1 MIYNG
6 NITLSDLFLWG
17 ESKGTVFYVLSFAPL
32 KDKPRIEMID
42 CILHPR
48 FCRLFLVVC
57 LVQANAFCQKA
68 NPAIFSGERAV
79 QSLSSSLSVLE
90 DTSGTYSPQQVL
102 SHSGFRAN
110 TKGIPN
116 FNVSNSAFWVKFQI
130 LNQSQTEHLLLKLA
144 QPNIESVVFYR
155 LQADGKLEA
164 EKSGI
169 LYPYRHRKYDTHH
182 FLFDI
187 SLRQG
192 ETGTYLLR
200 LQTTGQLQVP
210 LWVGSQRSVYESLSR
225 EDLYMGLYMGIIAA
239 MFLYNLF
246 LLVSFRSRS
255 YGLYVLNI
263 LMVGLTQ
270 VTFQGYSYRFLW
282 PGLPDAA
289 IQAPFITTSLAAITS
304 TYFIMLVLRI
314 HRVNPRLYMGMKV
327 FIGAFMLIPAL
338 SLMGFKSLAYQTG
351 QITSLLSAFYNLFV
365 IFWVYRRGSRAA
377 GFLLLAWVIFL
388 VGICIFVLKDFGILP
403 YNDLTA
409 NTMLIGSA
417 AEMILLSFALAD
429 RINKLKKE
437 KERSQQQMLEALQAN
452 EKFVQGE
459 NARLEM
465 KVKERT
471 RELEESSEEL
481 NTTLSH
487 LKTTQGKLLH
497 TEKMASLGQLTA
509 GVAHEI
515 NNPINFVSA
524 SVKPL
529 RRDVK
534 YLWQLIAKQE
544 DALKAMQTSAQAADI
559 EAFKQKV
566 DVDYLREEI
575 ESLLGGV
582 EDGAART
589 AAIVRGLRNFSRLDD
604 EELRPVSL
612 EEGLDSTLLLLSH
625 LLKDITLEKDYAL
638 TGAVECYPGKMNQV
652 FMNILGN
659 AVQAIQLSNRAG
671 GEGLISITTRQSGQE
686 AVICIRDNGIGM
698 AEETKSR
705 IFDPFFTTKQVGE
718 GTGLGLS
725 IVFGIVE
732 AHKGRLRV
740 KSEEGTGTQF
750 ILTVPLT
757 YAGKPAILA

>member
-1 MIYNG
+1 MINQ
-6 NITLSDLFLWG
+6 F
-17 ESKGTVFYVLSFAPL
+17 
-32 KDKPRIEMID
+32 
-42 CILHPR
+42 LHPR
-48 FCRLFLVVC
+48 LHCLSALFLLLQTSVFAQTNAAHTLP
-57 LVQANAFCQKA
+57 LVYSNEQMLQ
-68 NPAIFSGERAV
+68 PLSGHVYILEDAAGTGQPEQMLARPGFR
-79 QSLSSSLSVLE
+79 LSSEAV
-90 DTSGTYSPQQVL
+90 
-102 SHSGFRAN
+102 
-110 TKGIPN
+110 PN
-116 FNVSNSAFWVKFQI
+116 LNVSNSAFWIKFQVQ
-130 LNQSQTEHLLLKLA
+130 NQSQTEQLLLKLA
-144 QPNIESVVFYR
+144 QPNIDNVVFYHR
-155 LQADGKLEA
+155 LTNGTWAA
-164 EKSGI
+164 EKTG
-169 LYPYRHRKYDTHH
+169 LMYPYGQRTHDSQH
-182 FLFDI
+182 FIFDI
-187 SLRQG
+187 RLRKG

-200 LQTTGQLQVP
+200 LQTGGQLQVP
-210 LWVGSQRSVYESLSR
+210 LWIGSQQGVYKSLSR
-225 EDLYMGLYMGIIAA
+225 EDLYMGLYAGIIMA

-246 LLVSFRSRS
+246 LLVTIRSRT

-270 VTFQGYSYRFLW
+270 VTFQGYAYRFFW
-282 PGLPDAA
+282 PHLPWVAA
-289 IQAPFITTSLAAITS
+289 HALVIGTSVAGITS
-304 TYFIMLVLRI
+304 MYFARFFLRV
-314 HRVNPRLYMGMKV
+314 RKRNLYLDG
-327 FIGAFMLIPAL
+327 GMLILIGTYLFAVAL
-338 SLMGFKSLAYQTG
+338 SVMGFKNLSYQAT
-351 QITSLLSAFYNLFV
+351 QINALLSASYILFV
-365 IFWVYRRGSRAA
+365 ACRLRYKGSRAA
-377 GFLLLAWVIFL
+377 GFFLVAWCIFL
-388 VGICIFVLKDFGILP
+388 VGICVFVLKDFGILP
-403 YNDLTA
+403 YNDFTA

-417 AEMILLSFALAD
+417 AEMLLLSFALAD
-429 RINKLKKE
+429 RINKFKKE

-471 RELEESSEEL
+471 RELEESAEEL
-481 NTTLSH
+481 NATLSH

-524 SVKPL
+524 SIKPL

-575 ESLLGGV
+575 ELLLGGV

-589 AAIVRGLRNFSRLDD
+589 TAIVRGLRSFSRLDD
-604 EELRPVSL
+604 EELRPISL

-638 TGAVECYPGKMNQV
+638 TSAVECHPGKMNQV

-659 AVQAIQLSNRAG
+659 AVQAIQLGNKAS
-671 GEGLISITTRQSGQE
+671 GEGIISITTRQSGEE
-686 AVICIRDNGIGM
+686 AVICIKDNGVGM

-705 IFDPFFTTKQVGE
+705 IFDPFFTTKQIGE

-732 AHKGRLRV
+732 AHKGRLQV
-740 KSEEGTGTQF
+740 ESEEGMGTQF
-750 ILTVPLT
+750 VLTMPLT
-757 YAGKPAILA
+757 YAGEPAILA